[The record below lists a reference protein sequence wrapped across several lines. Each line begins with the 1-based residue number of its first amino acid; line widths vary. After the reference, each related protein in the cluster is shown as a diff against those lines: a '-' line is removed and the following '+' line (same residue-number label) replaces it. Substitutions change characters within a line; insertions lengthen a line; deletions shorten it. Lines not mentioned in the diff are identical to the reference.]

1 MAASMSRAEPA
12 LSIDDESAPRAE
24 ATRLAAYVHDERLA
38 LYYRFLRQ
46 SLLAVLLNSLVLWWL
61 LRESVAPLALH
72 GWLAA
77 TLAVS
82 AYRLWTAGGFAR
94 ATPPER
100 RETRWYR
107 HAIAGALLSGLTW
120 GSAGFVLF
128 TAESSYSLSLL
139 AFIIAGMCAGAVVS
153 LAAFIEASLPF
164 LALCILPFAVR
175 LFTEG
180 SLPAIQLGTIAL
192 LYLGFMALVTR
203 RVHETLTRG
212 FEMTHLRQRAEE
224 TVERQALYDDLTGLP
239 NRRLL
244 TDRLRQARAHALRQD
259 NRAALLFLDLD
270 HFKRIN
276 DSLGH
281 SAGDAVLQAVAARL
295 RDKLRETDTASRLGG
310 DEFVVLLTELDGTLE
325 HVIQHTH
332 NTAERIRAAI
342 AEPITIEGTQLH
354 LSASIG
360 VSLLPSDSDD
370 TEDLLRHADTAMY
383 QAKDE
388 GRNAVR
394 FFVHEMQQAIEAR
407 LSLEQQL
414 REALARDELELH
426 LQPQCD
432 ARGAIFGAEALLR
445 WQRDGQWIPPSEFI
459 PVAEE
464 TGLIYNLGDWVVNE
478 ACRLLAGFRDLP
490 GCEALVMAV
499 NVSTRQFTRMGFSDA
514 VLAALERHRVPA
526 AQLELEVTESLFI
539 DELGTTQ
546 DCMARLHEAGLRF
559 AIDDFG
565 TGYSSL
571 RYLQTLAVDSL
582 KIDQSFVR
590 GVIDNH
596 GDASIV
602 RATLSMAQALKLTV
616 LAEGV
621 ESEDIRE
628 FLVLLGCQ
636 RFQGYLF
643 GRPVPAQAF
652 RQQLLSGEVAPPP

>member
-1 MAASMSRAEPA
+1 MRQTEAQVNDEALASGS
-12 LSIDDESAPRAE
+12 D
-24 ATRLAAYVHDERLA
+24 ATSLAGYVHGERLA
-38 LYYRFLRQ
+38 LYYRFLQQ
-46 SLLAVLLNSLVLWWL
+46 SLVAVLVNSLVLWWF
-61 LRESVAPLALH
+61 LRDSIAAPVLH
-72 GWLAA
+72 GWLIV
-77 TLAVS
+77 TLLVS
-82 AYRLWTAGGFAR
+82 VYRLWAAR
-94 ATPPER
+94 GYRRAAPPAR
-100 RETRWYR
+100 REARWYR
-107 HAIAGALLSGLTW
+107 HALAGALLSGLTW
-120 GSAGFVLF
+120 GAAGFLLF
-128 TAESSYSLSLL
+128 TADDSYSLSLL

-153 LAAFIEASLPF
+153 LAAFIEAGLLF

-175 LFTEG
+175 LFSEG
-180 SLPAIQLGTIAL
+180 GLPAIQLGVIAL

-212 FEMTHLRQRAEE
+212 FEMSHLRKQAEE

-244 TDRLRQARAHALRQD
+244 TDRLRQARARALRHGS
-259 NRAALLFLDLD
+259 RAALLFLDLD

-281 SAGDAVLQAVAARL
+281 SAGDAVLKAIATRL
-295 RDKLRETDTASRLGG
+295 GDALRETDTASRLGG
-310 DEFVVLLTELDGTLE
+310 DEFVVLLTELDGTVE

-332 NTAERIRAAI
+332 TTAERIRGAI
-342 AEPITIEGTQLH
+342 AEPITVQGTQLH
-354 LSASIG
+354 LSTSIG

-370 TEDLLRHADTAMY
+370 IEDLLRHADTAMY

-394 FFVHEMQQAIEAR
+394 FFVREMQEAIEAR

-414 REALARDELELH
+414 REALERNELELH
-426 LQPQCD
+426 LQPQCN

-445 WQRDGQWIPPSEFI
+445 WRRDGQWIPPSDFI

-464 TGLIYNLGDWVVNE
+464 SGLIYDLGDWVVNE

-490 GCEALVMAV
+490 GCGSLVMAV
-499 NVSTRQFTRMGFSDA
+499 NVSTRQFTRVGFADI
-514 VLAALERHRVPA
+514 VLGALERHRVPA
-526 AQLELEVTESLFI
+526 GQLELEVTESLFI
-539 DELGTTQ
+539 DELSTTQ
-546 DCMARLHEAGLRF
+546 DCMERLHRAGLRF
-559 AIDDFG
+559 TIDDFG

-621 ESEDIRE
+621 ESEAIRE

-643 GRPVPAQAF
+643 GRPVPAPAF
-652 RQQLLSGEVAPPP
+652 RQQLLSGELSPPP

>member
-1 MAASMSRAEPA
+1 
-12 LSIDDESAPRAE
+12 
-24 ATRLAAYVHDERLA
+24 
-38 LYYRFLRQ
+38 
-46 SLLAVLLNSLVLWWL
+46 
-61 LRESVAPLALH
+61 
-72 GWLAA
+72 
-77 TLAVS
+77 
-82 AYRLWTAGGFAR
+82 
-94 ATPPER
+94 
-100 RETRWYR
+100 
-107 HAIAGALLSGLTW
+107 
-120 GSAGFVLF
+120 
-128 TAESSYSLSLL
+128 
-139 AFIIAGMCAGAVVS
+139 
-153 LAAFIEASLPF
+153 
-164 LALCILPFAVR
+164 
-175 LFTEG
+175 
-180 SLPAIQLGTIAL
+180 
-192 LYLGFMALVTR
+192 
-203 RVHETLTRG
+203 
-212 FEMTHLRQRAEE
+212 
-224 TVERQALYDDLTGLP
+224 
-239 NRRLL
+239 
-244 TDRLRQARAHALRQD
+244 
-259 NRAALLFLDLD
+259 
-270 HFKRIN
+270 
-276 DSLGH
+276 
-281 SAGDAVLQAVAARL
+281 
-295 RDKLRETDTASRLGG
+295 
-310 DEFVVLLTELDGTLE
+310 
-325 HVIQHTH
+325 
-332 NTAERIRAAI
+332 
-342 AEPITIEGTQLH
+342 
-354 LSASIG
+354 
-360 VSLLPSDSDD
+360 
-370 TEDLLRHADTAMY
+370 MY

-394 FFVHEMQQAIEAR
+394 FFVREMQQTIEAR
-407 LSLEQQL
+407 LALEQQL

-445 WQRDGQWIPPSEFI
+445 WQRDGKWIPPSAFI

-478 ACRLLAGFRDLP
+478 ACRLLAGFRELP

-499 NVSTRQFTRMGFSDA
+499 NVSTRQFTRMGFSDT
-514 VLAALERHRVPA
+514 VLAALEQHRVPA
-526 AQLELEVTESLFI
+526 GQLELEVTESLFI